1 MKRIILIALCLMCI
15 TGTASAY
22 GLYLN
27 CPESVQVGSPLIC
40 VINSDFAPGT
50 AFNIVFYQT
59 QYTATEVSSQPLII
73 QKSDLSFNHTKILET
88 KGLPG
93 GNYKVEVQ
101 YMGTGE
107 ASLRSDS
114 KTMQLVKIIDRSGEI
129 TITSPMTQTP
139 DEALRI
145 EGSIYKLGN
154 GGVKMEV
161 RAPEGVTL
169 FDEWIGTKESVQSG
183 AGVFTKRVTVF
194 GPGDYDVVF
203 SDVKGYIGTKTFN
216 VPAPAT
222 QVITKIP
229 TITAV
234 NKTTKTVTTVP
245 TPWPTATQSPLS
257 PITALFGIAGAGLVA
272 IFVMKRH

>member
-22 GLYLN
+22 GIYLN
-27 CPESVQVGSPLIC
+27 CPESVQAGSPLIC
-40 VINSDFAPGT
+40 VINSDFAAGT
-50 AFNIVFYQT
+50 AVNIVFYQT
-59 QYTATEVSSQPLII
+59 QYTSTEVSRQPLII
-73 QKSDLSFNHTKILET
+73 QKNDLSFNNTKILET
-88 KGLPG
+88 TGLPG

-101 YMGTGE
+101 YTGTGD
-107 ASLRSDS
+107 AGYRSDS

-154 GGVKMEV
+154 GGVKIEV
-161 RAPEGVTL
+161 RGPEGDKL
-169 FDEWIGTKESVQSG
+169 FDEWIASKESVQSG

-194 GPGDYDVVF
+194 RPGDYDVVF

-216 VPAPAT
+216 VPAPPT
-222 QVITKIP
+222 QAISAVP
-229 TITAV
+229 TTTTV
-234 NKTTKTVTTVP
+234 VKTTKPPVP

-257 PITALFGIAGAGLVA
+257 PITALIGIAGAGLVA
-272 IFVMKRH
+272 VLVMKRH